1 LWNDELITKYHAV
14 MARPRKFDEAE
25 VVQAARDQFWLHGFN
40 GTSLDDLT
48 DVTGL
53 GRGSLYAAFTD
64 KRTLYLRAI
73 DDYATAL
80 TDQVLADLRVPD
92 KSGRDRLVDHIR
104 AVTKLLTADTKS
116 RGCLM
121 AKSAAEMGATDKEV
135 ARRVRKW
142 LDAYQRD
149 IAEAI
154 RVAQRDGDID
164 PDADPEELAL
174 LVLALLRG
182 AEALRKGGMPP
193 RAIVAVAEQAI
204 ALLPRP

>member
-1 LWNDELITKYHAV
+1 
-14 MARPRKFDEAE
+14 MARPRKFDEGQ

-48 DVTGL
+48 NVTGL

-64 KRTLYLRAI
+64 KRTLFLRAI
-73 DDYATAL
+73 DDYTTAL
-80 TDQVLADLRVPD
+80 MDQALADLRDPE
-92 KSGRDRLVDHIR
+92 KSGRDRLVDHIGSI
-104 AVTKLLTADTKS
+104 TKRLTADTKG

-121 AKSAAEMGATDKEV
+121 AKSAAEMGATDKDV

-142 LDAYQRD
+142 LDVYQRD

-154 RVAQRDGDID
+154 RVGQRDGDID
-164 PDADPEELAL
+164 PDADPDELAL
-174 LVLALLRG
+174 LILALLRG

-204 ALLPRP
+204 GLLPRP

>member
-1 LWNDELITKYHAV
+1 

-25 VVQAARDQFWLHGFN
+25 VVAAARDQFWLHGFN
-40 GTSLDDLT
+40 GTSLDDLS

-53 GRGSLYAAFTD
+53 GRGSLYGAFTD
-64 KRTLYLRAI
+64 KRSLFLRAI
-73 DDYATAL
+73 DDYAALL
-80 TDQVLADLRVPD
+80 TDQVLADLRDPE
-92 KSGRDRLVDHIR
+92 KNGRDRLVDHIR
-104 AVTKLLTADTKS
+104 SVTRLLTADTKG

-121 AKSAAEMGATDKEV
+121 AKSAAELGATDKEV
-135 ARRVRKW
+135 ARRVRRW

-154 RVAQRDGDID
+154 QVGQRDGDID
-164 PDADPEELAL
+164 PDADSDELAL
-174 LVLALLRG
+174 LILALLRG
-182 AEALRKGGMPP
+182 AEALRQGGMPP

>member
-1 LWNDELITKYHAV
+1 
-14 MARPRKFDEAE
+14 MARPRKFDESQ

-48 DVTGL
+48 NVTGL

-64 KRTLYLRAI
+64 KRTLFLRAI
-73 DDYATAL
+73 DDYTTAL
-80 TDQVLADLRVPD
+80 MDQALADLRDPE

-104 AVTKLLTADTKS
+104 SITKRLTADTKG

-121 AKSAAEMGATDKEV
+121 AKSAAEMGATDKDV

-142 LDAYQRD
+142 LDVYQRD

-154 RVAQRDGDID
+154 RVGQRDGDID
-164 PDADPEELAL
+164 PDADPDDLAL
-174 LVLALLRG
+174 LILALLRG

-204 ALLPRP
+204 GLLPRP

>member
-1 LWNDELITKYHAV
+1 

-48 DVTGL
+48 VVTGL
-53 GRGSLYAAFTD
+53 GRGSLYAAFND
-64 KRTLYLRAI
+64 KRDLFLRAL
-73 DDYATAL
+73 DDYATTVMGQL
-80 TDQVLADLRVPD
+80 LADLRDPE
-92 KSGRDRLVDHIR
+92 KNGLDRLVDHIR
-104 AVTKLLTADTKS
+104 SITKLVGVDTKG

-135 ARRVRKW
+135 AQRVRKW
-142 LDAYQRD
+142 LNAYQRD
-149 IAEAI
+149 LAEAI
-154 RVAQRDGDID
+154 REAQRDRDID
-164 PDADPEELAL
+164 PDVDPDELAL

-193 RAIVAVAEQAI
+193 RAITAVADQAI
-204 ALLPRP
+204 ALLPRPKAA

>member
-1 LWNDELITKYHAV
+1 

-64 KRTLYLRAI
+64 KRTLFLRAL

-80 TDQVLADLRVPD
+80 ANQVFTDLRDPER
-92 KSGRDRLVDHIR
+92 KGRDRVVDHIR
-104 AVTKLLTADTKS
+104 SITKLLTADTKG

-121 AKSAAEMGATDKEV
+121 AKTAAEMGATDKEV

-142 LDAYQRD
+142 LDTYQRD
-149 IAEAI
+149 LADAI
-154 RVAQRDGDID
+154 RAAQRDGDIAPA
-164 PDADPEELAL
+164 PDADELAL
-174 LVLALLRG
+174 LILALLRG

-193 RAIVAVAEQAI
+193 RAIVAVTDQAI
-204 ALLPRP
+204 ALLAPP

>member
-1 LWNDELITKYHAV
+1 
-14 MARPRKFDEAE
+14 MARPRKFDESQ
-25 VVQAARDQFWLHGFN
+25 VVQVARDQFWLHGFN

-48 DVTGL
+48 NVTGL

-64 KRTLYLRAI
+64 KRTLFLRAI
-73 DDYATAL
+73 DDYTTAL
-80 TDQVLADLRVPD
+80 MDQALADLRDPE

-104 AVTKLLTADTKS
+104 SITKRLTADTKG

-121 AKSAAEMGATDKEV
+121 AKSAAEMGATDKDV

-142 LDAYQRD
+142 LDVYQRD

-154 RVAQRDGDID
+154 RVGQRDGDID
-164 PDADPEELAL
+164 PDADPDDLAL
-174 LVLALLRG
+174 LILALLRG

-204 ALLPRP
+204 GLLPRP

>member
-1 LWNDELITKYHAV
+1 
-14 MARPRKFDEAE
+14 MARPRKFDEGQ

-48 DVTGL
+48 NATGL

-64 KRTLYLRAI
+64 KRTLFLRAM
-73 DDYATAL
+73 DDYTTAL
-80 TDQVLADLRVPD
+80 MDQALADLRDPE

-104 AVTKLLTADTKS
+104 SITKRLTADTKG

-121 AKSAAEMGATDKEV
+121 AKSAAEMGATDKDV

-142 LDAYQRD
+142 LDVYQRD

-154 RVAQRDGDID
+154 RVGQRDGDID
-164 PDADPEELAL
+164 PYADPDELAL
-174 LVLALLRG
+174 LILALLRG

-204 ALLPRP
+204 GLLPRP

>member
-1 LWNDELITKYHAV
+1 

-64 KRTLYLRAI
+64 KRTLFLRAL
-73 DDYATAL
+73 DDYATAMA
-80 TDQVLADLRVPD
+80 DQVFTDLRDPER
-92 KSGRDRLVDHIR
+92 KGRDRVGDHIR
-104 AVTKLLTADTKS
+104 SITKLLTADTKG

-121 AKSAAEMGATDKEV
+121 AKTAAEMGVTDKEV

-142 LDAYQRD
+142 LDGYQRD
-149 IAEAI
+149 LADAV
-154 RVAQRDGDID
+154 RAAQRDGDID
-164 PDADPEELAL
+164 AAADADELAL
-174 LVLALLRG
+174 LILALLRG

-193 RAIVAVAEQAI
+193 RAIVAVADQAI

>member
-1 LWNDELITKYHAV
+1 

-25 VVQAARDQFWLHGFN
+25 VVQAARDQFWLNGFN

-53 GRGSLYAAFTD
+53 GRGSLYGAFTD

-73 DDYATAL
+73 DDYATEL
-80 TDQVLADLRVPD
+80 TEQVLADLRDPE
-92 KSGRDRLVDHIR
+92 KSGRDRLIDHIR
-104 AVTKLLTADTKS
+104 SVTKLLTADTKG

-121 AKSAAEMGATDKEV
+121 AKSAAEMGATDKQV

-142 LDAYQRD
+142 LDAYQHD

-154 RVAQRDGDID
+154 QVGQREGDID
-164 PDADPEELAL
+164 PDADPDELAL
-174 LVLALLRG
+174 LILAVLRG

-193 RAIVAVAEQAI
+193 RAIVAVSEQAI
-204 ALLPRP
+204 ALIPRP

>member
-1 LWNDELITKYHAV
+1 
-14 MARPRKFDEAE
+14 MARPRKFDEGQ

-48 DVTGL
+48 NVTGL

-64 KRTLYLRAI
+64 KRTLFLRAM
-73 DDYATAL
+73 DDYTTAL
-80 TDQVLADLRVPD
+80 MDQALADLRDPE

-104 AVTKLLTADTKS
+104 SITKRLTADTKG

-121 AKSAAEMGATDKEV
+121 AKSAAEMGATDKDV

-142 LDAYQRD
+142 LDVYQRD

-154 RVAQRDGDID
+154 RVGQRDGDID
-164 PDADPEELAL
+164 PYADPDELAL
-174 LVLALLRG
+174 LILALLRG

-204 ALLPRP
+204 GLLPRP

>member
-1 LWNDELITKYHAV
+1 

-64 KRTLYLRAI
+64 KRTLFLRAL
-73 DDYATAL
+73 DDYATAMAN
-80 TDQVLADLRVPD
+80 QVFTDLRDPGR
-92 KSGRDRLVDHIR
+92 SGRDRLVNHIR
-104 AVTKLLTADTKS
+104 SITKLLTADTKS
-116 RGCLM
+116 KGCLM
-121 AKSAAEMGATDKEV
+121 AKTAAEMGVTDKEV

-142 LDAYQRD
+142 LDGYQRD
-149 IAEAI
+149 LADAV
-154 RVAQRDGDID
+154 RAAQRDGDIAAAA
-164 PDADPEELAL
+164 DADELAL
-174 LVLALLRG
+174 LILALLRG

-193 RAIVAVAEQAI
+193 RAIVAVADQAI

>member
-1 LWNDELITKYHAV
+1 
-14 MARPRKFDEAE
+14 MARPRKFDEVE
-25 VVQAARDQFWLHGFN
+25 VVHAARDQFWLHGFN

-53 GRGSLYAAFTD
+53 GRGSLYGAFTD
-64 KRTLYLRAI
+64 KRTLFLRAI
-73 DDYATAL
+73 DDYATEL
-80 TDQVLADLRVPD
+80 TEQVLADLRDPE
-92 KSGRDRLVDHIR
+92 KKGRDRLVDHIR
-104 AVTKLLTADTKS
+104 SVTKLLTADTKG

-142 LDAYQRD
+142 LDAYQHD

-154 RVAQRDGDID
+154 QVGQRDGDIN
-164 PDADPEELAL
+164 PDADSGELAL
-174 LVLALLRG
+174 LILALLRG

-193 RAIVAVAEQAI
+193 RAIVTVTEQAI
-204 ALLPRP
+204 VLLPRP

>member
-1 LWNDELITKYHAV
+1 

-64 KRTLYLRAI
+64 KRTLFLRAL
-73 DDYATAL
+73 DDYATAMAN
-80 TDQVLADLRVPD
+80 QVFSDLRDPGRR
-92 KSGRDRLVDHIR
+92 GRDRLVNHIR
-104 AVTKLLTADTKS
+104 SITKLLTADTKS
-116 RGCLM
+116 KGCLM
-121 AKSAAEMGATDKEV
+121 AKTAAEMGVTDKEV

-142 LDAYQRD
+142 LDGYQRD
-149 IAEAI
+149 LADAV
-154 RVAQRDGDID
+154 RAAQRDGDIAAAA
-164 PDADPEELAL
+164 DADELAL
-174 LVLALLRG
+174 LILALLRG

-193 RAIVAVAEQAI
+193 RAIVAVADQAI

>member
-1 LWNDELITKYHAV
+1 
-14 MARPRKFDEAE
+14 MARPRKFDEGQ

-48 DVTGL
+48 NVTGL

-64 KRTLYLRAI
+64 KRTLFLRAI
-73 DDYATAL
+73 DDYTTAL
-80 TDQVLADLRVPD
+80 MDQALADLRDPE

-104 AVTKLLTADTKS
+104 SITQRLTADTKG

-121 AKSAAEMGATDKEV
+121 AKSAAEMGATDKDV

-142 LDAYQRD
+142 LDVYQRD

-154 RVAQRDGDID
+154 RVGQRDGDID
-164 PDADPEELAL
+164 PDADPDELAL
-174 LVLALLRG
+174 LILALLRG

-204 ALLPRP
+204 GLLPRP

>member
-1 LWNDELITKYHAV
+1 

-53 GRGSLYAAFTD
+53 GRGSLYGAFTD
-64 KRTLYLRAI
+64 KRALFLRAL
-73 DDYATAL
+73 DDYSTAVM
-80 TDQVLADLRVPD
+80 DHVLADLRDPE
-92 KSGRDRLVDHIR
+92 KSGRDRLVDHVR
-104 AVTKLLTADTKS
+104 SVTKLLVADTKG

-142 LDAYQRD
+142 LDGYQRD

-164 PDADPEELAL
+164 PDADPDELAL
-174 LVLALLRG
+174 LILALLRG

>member
-1 LWNDELITKYHAV
+1 
-14 MARPRKFDEAE
+14 MARPRKFDEAA
-25 VVQAARDQFWLHGFN
+25 VIQAARDQFWLHGFN

-48 DVTGL
+48 DLTGL
-53 GRGSLYAAFTD
+53 GRGSLYGAFTD
-64 KRTLYLRAI
+64 KRTLFLRAI
-73 DDYATAL
+73 DDYSTAL
-80 TDQVLADLRVPD
+80 TDQVLADLRDPEQ
-92 KSGRDRLVDHIR
+92 KGRDRLGDHVR
-104 AVTKLLTADTKS
+104 SVTKLLVADTKS

-154 RVAQRDGDID
+154 RVAQHDGDID
-164 PDADPEELAL
+164 LDADPDELAL
-174 LVLALLRG
+174 LILALLRG

-193 RAIVAVAEQAI
+193 RAITAVADQAI